1 MRIEPG
7 DRRLSR
13 RQRTRKLLFCH
24 RRIGSS
30 RGSTDSYFEEKV
42 GALDLAIGRDT
53 QRVET
58 IIDQFVDLPS
68 PALKARLSAT
78 ESALAAAKSEREA
91 AAKRLETAKVKHRD
105 LLNPRVVYSR
115 LAGTR
120 NIETRSKLRLEIRR
134 RVERITFWFRR
145 SANSLRLVED
155 PARELFPFAE
165 VRFTNGKCRY
175 IVLAKGVIMTLP

>member
-58 IIDQFVDLPS
+58 IFGQLVDLPS
-68 PALKARLSAT
+68 PAPKSRLAAT

-91 AAKRLETAKVKHRD
+91 TAKRLGTAIVKHRD
-105 LLNPRVVYSR
+105 LLES
-115 LAGTR
+115 AGGLFPARRNAKHREPFEAATR
-120 NIETRSKLRLEIRR
+120 NPASGRADYVLVPTQRGFVPAGRRSGERAVSIRR
-134 RVERITFWFRR
+134 NPLYEREMP
-145 SANSLRLVED
+145 L
-155 PARELFPFAE
+155 
-165 VRFTNGKCRY
+165 
-175 IVLAKGVIMTLP
+175 

>member
-1 MRIEPG
+1 MSDSEEQDSCKNRRPG
-7 DRRLSR
+7 
-13 RQRTRKLLFCH
+13 TF
-24 RRIGSS
+24 
-30 RGSTDSYFEEKV
+30 
-42 GALDLAIGRDT
+42 
-53 QRVET
+53 T
-58 IIDQFVDLPS
+58 IS
-68 PALKARLSAT
+68 CAKLKARLAAT
-78 ESALAAAKSEREA
+78 ESALAAAKSEREEA
-91 AAKRLETAKVKHRD
+91 ANRLEMAKVKHRD
-105 LLNPRVVYSR
+105 LLNSQVAYSR

-175 IVLAKGVIMTLP
+175 IVLTKGLVMTLP